1 MKSILLYIAF
11 GFYMIAT
18 GLKEGKYI
26 FLKKFKGNSV
36 AEVYLNKTVAKW
48 AKVTINLTGTK
59 VKVIG
64 SENIPKDK
72 ACLFVV
78 NHQSA
83 FDIPLVLGFVD
94 KPMGIIAKKEIEKIP
109 IMSYWMKQMH
119 CIFMDRLN
127 IRESIKSINEGIE
140 ILKSGYSLA
149 IFPEGTRGNG
159 EILGEFKKG
168 SIRLG
173 IKSDVPIIPIAI
185 NGTRK
190 IWEYNNLVIKP
201 ADVSITI
208 CSPIYA
214 KDLTK
219 QEQNVLS
226 EKIKLIIEEQLEKV
240 R

>member
-1 MKSILLYIAF
+1 MKSILIYIAF

-18 GLKEGKYI
+18 GLKEFKYM
-26 FLKKFKGNSV
+26 FLKKFMGDDV
-36 AEVYLNKTVAKW
+36 AELYLNKTVVKW
-48 AKVTINLTGTK
+48 AKVTINLTGSK

-72 ACLFVV
+72 ACLFVL
-78 NHQSA
+78 NHQSD
-83 FDIPLVLGFVD
+83 FDIPLILGFID

-127 IRESIKSINEGIE
+127 IRDSIKSINEGIE
-140 ILKSGYSLA
+140 ILKGGHSLA

-173 IKSDVPIIPIAI
+173 IKSNVAIIPVAI
-185 NGTRK
+185 SGTRK
-190 IWEYNNLVIKP
+190 IWEGNNKIIKP

-208 CSPIYA
+208 CNPIYA
-214 KDLTK
+214 IDFTK

-226 EKIKLIIEEQLEKV
+226 EKIKLIIEKKLGM
-240 R
+240 